1 MNTHVWHATL
11 GPDRE
16 TARERV
22 VTNMLDRGIHMRK
35 GARGYL
41 LRGTKRRGKIQAEI
55 GGRGGALVPEA
66 AVKQQQQQMQAAADC
81 RQN

>member
-11 GPDRE
+11 GPDSE

-35 GARGYL
+35 GAREYL
-41 LRGTKRRGKIQAEI
+41 LCGTKRA
-55 GGRGGALVPEA
+55 
-66 AVKQQQQQMQAAADC
+66 
-81 RQN
+81 